1 MRDFCFLRVREEWK
15 DGWWVTMMMMMN
27 ERGGFLW

>member
-15 DGWWVTMMMMMN
+15 DGWWVMMMMMN